1 MALGLNIARGIC
13 DESHFFA
20 YSHLIRSEYLKAEAA
35 AIQAAFLVS
44 EGTGV
49 WSILVYYS
57 KGILRG
63 GNTMEKKLRA
73 MLVFPGVLLVLFAL
87 SNDRYRELI
96 YIGYILLS
104 LNLIILGIQA
114 FKDNKKSTFAYAIT
128 AISLL
133 TIFLSLK
140 MLL

>member
-1 MALGLNIARGIC
+1 
-13 DESHFFA
+13 
-20 YSHLIRSEYLKAEAA
+20 
-35 AIQAAFLVS
+35 
-44 EGTGV
+44 
-49 WSILVYYS
+49 
-57 KGILRG
+57 
-63 GNTMEKKLRA
+63 MEKKLRA

-96 YIGYILLS
+96 YIAYILLL

>member
-1 MALGLNIARGIC
+1 
-13 DESHFFA
+13 
-20 YSHLIRSEYLKAEAA
+20 
-35 AIQAAFLVS
+35 
-44 EGTGV
+44 
-49 WSILVYYS
+49 
-57 KGILRG
+57 
-63 GNTMEKKLRA
+63 MEKKLRA
-73 MLVFPGVLLVLFAL
+73 MLVFPAVLLVLFAL

-96 YIGYILLS
+96 YIAYILLS

-114 FKDNKKSTFAYAIT
+114 FKDNKKSPFAYAIT